1 MQRPSLPDALR
12 RITQMACPV
21 CFTGDDP
28 ILRDS
33 LSAGIG
39 VLVAVTLVVLACFAT
54 FFVVLARRARAA
66 AMADDGG
73 AAAAPPPGDPRMQPL
88 PGDAR

>member
-1 MQRPSLPDALR
+1 MQRPSLSDALR
-12 RITQMACPV
+12 GITRMACPV

-66 AMADDGG
+66 ALAED
-73 AAAAPPPGDPRMQPL
+73 AAAAPPATPRLQPL